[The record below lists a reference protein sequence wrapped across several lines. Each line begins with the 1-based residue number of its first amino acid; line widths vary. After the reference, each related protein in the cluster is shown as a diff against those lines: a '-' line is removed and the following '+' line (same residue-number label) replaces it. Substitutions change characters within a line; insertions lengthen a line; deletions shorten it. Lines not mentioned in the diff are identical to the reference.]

1 MFQKKIRVFH
11 FFFHNYFHH
20 FEVVQKRYVYILGVC
35 MIFFIMVDEGG
46 IFFRESKADFS
57 SFCISL
63 GVEGIF

>member
-1 MFQKKIRVFH
+1 MFQKKIRVFI

-46 IFFRESKADFS
+46 IFFFVK
-57 SFCISL
+57 
-63 GVEGIF
+63 VKQIFRHFVYL

>member
-46 IFFRESKADFS
+46 IFFS
-57 SFCISL
+57 
-63 GVEGIF
+63 